1 MTGTTISNFFF
12 ILAGMAYLAGMAG
25 YIAYLFQQREKMHKT
40 AFLMIC
46 AGALLHLATLCME
59 SVHMGTLP
67 VHNLHQNLSIA
78 AFALATVFILLRIRF
93 NLKILGIVIAPL
105 IVLVMTAALVV
116 PKSLPAHAPALKG
129 FWLVSHVLLIFA
141 GEAALAIA
149 CGAGILYLLQE
160 RAIKSKKRG
169 FFYKRLPSLDLLDS
183 TSYSCIVTGF
193 TLLTFGLITGLVY
206 AKSVWGT
213 FWSWDP
219 KEIWSAVTWLIYAAL
234 LHGRLTSG
242 WRGRRSAVFTIIG
255 FAVLLFT
262 FLGVN
267 LFIGG
272 HHQGFTN

>member
-1 MTGTTISNFFF
+1 MTGTTISNLFF
-12 ILAGMAYLAGMAG
+12 ILAGLAYLAGMTG
-25 YIAYLFQQREKMHKT
+25 YIAYLFQQKEKMHKT

-46 AGALLHLATLCME
+46 AGALLHFATLCME
-59 SVHMGTLP
+59 TVDMGTLP
-67 VHNLHQNLSIA
+67 VHNLHQNLSIS
-78 AFALATVFILLRIRF
+78 AFALAAVFILLRIRF

-105 IVLVMTAALVV
+105 IVLTMTAALVV
-116 PKSLPAHAPALKG
+116 PKSLPAHGPALKG
-129 FWLVSHVLLIFA
+129 FWLVSHVILIFA

-149 CGAGILYLLQE
+149 CGAGVLYLLQE
-160 RAIKSKKRG
+160 RAIKNKKRG
-169 FFYKRLPSLDLLDS
+169 FFYKRLPSLDLLDGA
-183 TSYSCIVTGF
+183 SYSCIVTGF

-242 WRGRRSAVFTIIG
+242 WRGSRSAVFTIIG

>member
-116 PKSLPAHAPALKG
+116 PKSLPAHGPALQG